1 MGERPRLTFLVDVD
15 NTLVDNDAAKREMDR
30 VLNEMLTEQGAAQ
43 FWRLYEDVRRDTG
56 MVDIPKT
63 LVRFEQT
70 ASLDRAQR
78 FALADFLMGFPY
90 DRYLFPDALATLAHL
105 GEMGRVAILSDGDPA
120 YQTSKIWRAGLDE
133 AVGGYVLV
141 YPHKEDHLQEVTA
154 AFPADHYILIDD
166 KPAVI
171 TNVTARLTAPLT
183 TVFIRQGKYS
193 HTVPP
198 GPWSGATLT
207 IDHIGEL
214 LAVDAGAFL
223 HTKGGGRQRDESV
236 SVLPQ

>member
-1 MGERPRLTFLVDVD
+1 
-15 NTLVDNDAAKREMDR
+15 
-30 VLNEMLTEQGAAQ
+30 
-43 FWRLYEDVRRDTG
+43 

-70 ASLDRAQR
+70 SPLDREQR

-90 DRYLFPDALATLAHL
+90 DRYLFPGALATLAHL

-154 AFPADHYILIDD
+154 AFPADHYVLIDD

-171 TNVTARLTAPLT
+171 TKVTARLAAPLT
-183 TVFIRQGKYS
+183 TVFIRQGKYAD
-193 HTVPP
+193 TVPP
-198 GPWSGATLT
+198 GPWPGATMT
-207 IDHIGEL
+207 IEQIGEL
-214 LAVDAGAFL
+214 QAMDADAFL
-223 HTKGGGRQRDESV
+223 ASERVGSKTMT
-236 SVLPQ
+236 